1 MCIDSTSLFY
11 LDTDD
16 MDYYYLPEGTDASP
30 NLTNAANAHHE
41 RPIPDNVY
49 NLADDVPSEYTLAE
63 DVTSAQPAKP
73 AKKAVTAADS
83 DYDMAGQVSDQNRGD
98 YDLADDEYQLAGA
111 TGDEYENFEDMQ
123 RFVYSPF

>member
-1 MCIDSTSLFY
+1 
-11 LDTDD
+11 